1 MKSSNSNG
9 QPRILAGVSLAHA
22 IKEKMGQ
29 DYHGLLPPHFA
40 LGLVALLSAM
50 TAGFLL
56 VTLFSFT
63 FLEFSFALVIVD
75 AVFILVL
82 LTLLSR
88 LIQGKASIDSIKLAQ
103 LYAVFCILLGCV
115 WLLLSQQSVHPP
127 LLTALAILAI
137 VAAAI
142 AALLFSTNRFNNLVC
157 YQQRVLRIKQKLLE
171 ERTKSVRG

>member
-1 MKSSNSNG
+1 MKLSQKHIKRSTLSG
-9 QPRILAGVSLAHA
+9 LSLAHA
-22 IKEKMGQ
+22 IKEMMGQ

-50 TAGFLL
+50 TASFLL
-56 VTLFSFT
+56 VMLFSFT
-63 FLEFSFALVIVD
+63 FLEFSFALVITG

-82 LTLLSR
+82 LTLLLR
-88 LIQGKASIDSIKLAQ
+88 LMQGKASISSIKLAQ

-127 LLTALAILAI
+127 LLTALALSVI

-142 AALLFSTNRFNNLVC
+142 AAFLFSTKGFKKMVC
-157 YQQRVLRIKQKLLE
+157 YQQRVLHIKQELLK
-171 ERTKSVRG
+171 ERAKSG

>member
-1 MKSSNSNG
+1 MKLSQKHTKRSTLSG
-9 QPRILAGVSLAHA
+9 LSLAHS

-29 DYHGLLPPHFA
+29 DYHGLLPPHFV

-63 FLEFSFALVIVD
+63 FLEFSFALVIAD

-88 LIQGKASIDSIKLAQ
+88 LIQGKASVVSIKLAQ
-103 LYAVFCILLGCV
+103 LYSVLCILLGCV
-115 WLLLSQQSVHPP
+115 WLLLSQQSVHPS
-127 LLTALAILAI
+127 LLTALAISAI

-142 AALLFSTNRFNNLVC
+142 AAFLFSTKGFKKMVC
-157 YQQRVLRIKQKLLE
+157 YQHRVLRVKQELLK
-171 ERTKSVRG
+171 ERTKSG

>member
-9 QPRILAGVSLAHA
+9 QLKILAGVSLAHA

-29 DYHGLLPPHFA
+29 DYHGLLPPHFV
-40 LGLVALLSAM
+40 LGLAALLSAM

-63 FLEFSFALVIVD
+63 FLEFSFALVITN

-88 LIQGKASIDSIKLAQ
+88 LIQGKSSVAGIKLAQ
-103 LYAVFCILLGCV
+103 LYSVLCILLGCV

-127 LLTALAILAI
+127 LLTALALSAI

-142 AALLFSTNRFNNLVC
+142 AAFLFSTKGFKKMVC
-157 YQQRVLRIKQKLLE
+157 YQQRVLQIKQELLK
-171 ERTKSVRG
+171 ERTKSA